1 MEGAGGDCMVSLAI
15 RQQEIFHPE
24 ENIEIQNDELKWCSV
39 SLSEMISM
47 GKRLEA
53 SVYDVDS
60 RNAQMILDNCKYE
73 KKNLISSDGFVSN
86 AHYGGRLKRLYV
98 SSDNENAIGFIG
110 SSEMLDIKPVPVK
123 FMLNNEKADSLRVK
137 KDTVLISRSGTI
149 GNLTIV
155 NDTLSKLLVSEHAIR
170 LECKEYPGYIYAFLK
185 TNIGQAIIKSKIYG
199 AVIQQIEPEHL
210 ADIPV
215 PNPPE
220 NIKIRINELVMQS
233 FKLRDESND
242 LIEQATKQLIDEL
255 KLPPLNELKIE
266 KYDNNAQIDNFS
278 IKLSEMSGRADASY
292 HVPVVKAIINHI
304 SQFAAEVTTIGDKRV
319 SKAIILPGRFK
330 RVYVE
335 EGQGRIF
342 FGGKQ
347 LYELDP
353 SNKKYLSLAHHGER
367 IKKELEILENTIL
380 ITRSGT
386 IGKVM
391 LAPKNWEHWIANEHI
406 IRVIPATEDIAGY
419 LSIFLST
426 EYGYNLITR
435 YTYGSVVDEIDAT
448 HVSQIA
454 VPILKNVDAQ
464 KEINKLAL
472 EANAKRYESYKLE
485 QKALT
490 KINEDV
496 IYSK

>member
-1 MEGAGGDCMVSLAI
+1 MVSLAI
-15 RQQEIFHPE
+15 RKREVFQAE
-24 ENIEIQNDELKWCSV
+24 ERCVEIQKDELKWCSV
-39 SLSEMISM
+39 SLSEIISV

-73 KKNLISSDGFVSN
+73 KRNLISSDGFVLN
-86 AHYGGRLKRLYV
+86 ANYGGRLKRAYV

-110 SSEMLDIKPVPVK
+110 SSEMLDVKPVPVK
-123 FMLNNEKADSLRVK
+123 FMLDNEKADSLRVK

-149 GNLTIV
+149 GNLTLV
-155 NDTLSKLLVSEHAIR
+155 NNTLSKLLVSEHAIR
-170 LECKEYPGYIYAFLK
+170 LECKEYSGYVYAFLK
-185 TNIGQAIIKSKIYG
+185 TNVGQAIIKSKMYG

-215 PNPPE
+215 PNPSE

-233 FKLRDESND
+233 FKLRDESNE
-242 LIEQATKQLIDEL
+242 LIDQATKLLIDEL
-255 KLPPLNELKIE
+255 KLPPLKEFITD
-266 KYDNNAQIDNFS
+266 KYCNNTLLTNFS
-278 IKLSEMSGRADASY
+278 VKLSEMSGRADASY
-292 HVPVVKAIINHI
+292 HVPLVKAIDNHLR
-304 SQFAAEVTTIGDKRV
+304 QHAAEVTTVGDKRI
-319 SKAIILPGRFK
+319 SKAVILPGRFK

-335 EGQGRIF
+335 EGEGRVF

-353 SNKKYLSLAHHGER
+353 SNKKYLSLAHHSVR

-391 LAPKNWEHWIANEHI
+391 MAPKNWEHWIANEHV
-406 IRVIPATEDIAGY
+406 IRVVPATEDIAGY

-435 YTYGSVVDEIDAT
+435 FTYGSVVDEIDET
-448 HVSQIA
+448 HVSKIC
-454 VPILKNVDAQ
+454 VPFLKNEETQ
-464 KEINKLAL
+464 RQIGLRAL
-472 EANAKRYESYKLE
+472 EANKKRYEAYKLE
-485 QKALT
+485 QRAI
-490 KINEDV
+490 KIINDDV
-496 IYSK
+496 IHAER

>member
-1 MEGAGGDCMVSLAI
+1 MVSLAI

-24 ENIEIQNDELKWCSV
+24 ENIEIQNDGLKWCSV

-86 AHYGGRLKRLYV
+86 AHYGGRLKRLYI

-110 SSEMLDIKPVPVK
+110 SSEMLDVKPIPVK
-123 FMLNNEKADSLRVK
+123 FMLNNEKVDSLRVK

-170 LECKEYPGYIYAFLK
+170 LECNEYPGYVYAFLK

-210 ADIPV
+210 ADISV

-220 NIKIRINELVMQS
+220 NIKMHINELVMQS

-242 LIEQATKQLIDEL
+242 LIDQATKILIEEL
-255 KLPPLNELKIE
+255 KLPPINELKID
-266 KYDNNAQIDNFS
+266 KYDNTTPIINFS
-278 IKLSEMSGRADASY
+278 VKLSEMSGRVDASY
-292 HVPVVKAIINHI
+292 HVPLVKAIINHI
-304 SQFAAEVTTIGDKRV
+304 KQHAAEVTTIGDKRI

-335 EGQGRIF
+335 KGQGRVF

-391 LAPKNWEHWIANEHI
+391 IAPRHWEHWIANEHI
-406 IRVIPATEDIAGY
+406 IRVVPATEDIAGY

-426 EYGYNLITR
+426 EYGNNLITR

-454 VPILKNVDAQ
+454 VPILKNVIMQ
-464 KEINKLAL
+464 KEINSLAL
-472 EANAKRYESYKLE
+472 EANTKRYEAYKLE

-490 KINEDV
+490 IINEDV
-496 IYSK
+496 IYTHKGTVLT